1 MLQHRDNARGSV
13 GSRWPWS
20 SAIAVWASEC
30 RLKAFLTRPAPA
42 LPPARESGVPRE
54 TLWWLIAFNH
64 ITRLQEEWA
73 AIESAGKYSCSAL
86 KPTHSTFIQAA
97 YCMCARK
104 QIHIYYGLK
113 ILWGKKKKTF
123 SGQYEWCK
131 THATVTQAA
140 KVFKAV
146 FSLWLPGCSEWL
158 LGGFLQAQLQVT
170 KNCKSLKILFLS
182 SFTHVGPN
190 LYDLKENSDK

>member
-1 MLQHRDNARGSV
+1 MLRHRDNARGSV

-20 SAIAVWASEC
+20 SVIAVWASEC

-97 YCMCARK
+97 YCMCTRK

-113 ILWGKKKKTF
+113 IQWGKK
-123 SGQYEWCK
+123 
-131 THATVTQAA
+131 HILRTVRVVQN
-140 KVFKAV
+140 
-146 FSLWLPGCSEWL
+146 SYYSMWL
-158 LGGFLQAQLQVT
+158 LKFSKQFLACGCQGVL
-170 KNCKSLKILFLS
+170 NGC
-182 SFTHVGPN
+182 
-190 LYDLKENSDK
+190 